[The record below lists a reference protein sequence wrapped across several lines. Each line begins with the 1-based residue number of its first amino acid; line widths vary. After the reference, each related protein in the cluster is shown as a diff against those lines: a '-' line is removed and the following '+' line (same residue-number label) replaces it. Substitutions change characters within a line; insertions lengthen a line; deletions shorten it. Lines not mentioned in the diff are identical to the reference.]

1 MYLLNSMSRPS
12 PCVYKKSSRQD
23 SLAQKMLCALP
34 SSDSATPESLDPS
47 LVPHSPS
54 GVSWAPGFNCLLHC
68 CPETQCDAISSPD
81 ALRIKPTPLY
91 PPLKALHQPAPIP
104 LSSWAPGTC
113 VHPYAP
119 AVPPAQNASPS
130 CSSTQMPTL
139 TSPPL
144 RSWSA
149 SRLGPCLQC
158 TPSLFT
164 APHARHGHSSC
175 HTVLLPLG
183 YELLK
188 SQYSTPSPAPGQR

>member
-23 SLAQKMLCALP
+23 SLAQKMLYALP
-34 SSDSATPESLDPS
+34 SSDSGTPEPLDPS

-54 GVSWAPGFNCLLHC
+54 GVSWAPGFICLHC
-68 CPETQCDAISSPD
+68 CPESQYDAISNPD

-104 LSSWAPGTC
+104 LSSWVPGSC
-113 VHPYAP
+113 VHPFAP

-149 SRLGPCLQC
+149 SRLR
-158 TPSLFT
+158 PSSAHPVFFT
-164 APHARHGHSSC
+164 ALHAPHGHSSC
-175 HTVLLPLG
+175 HAVLLPLG

-188 SQYSTPSPAPGQR
+188 SQYSTPSPAPGQK